1 MEKIKIVLLFR
12 PDNEKQRIV
21 GEFLKT
27 QLRCKTALIT
37 ELVYDW
43 LQNKDTPEERGAFK
57 LLEDDGIF
65 EQVKASLLE
74 DAAFLENLAR
84 QLNTEP
90 SQTGTTDAPDD
101 SHSEAEEQEETETQL
116 DRDED
121 MLLAGLSIFE
131 MGR

>member
-57 LLEDDGIF
+57 LPEGDGIF

-90 SQTGTTDAPDD
+90 SQTGITDAPDE
-101 SHSEAEEQEETETQL
+101 SHSEAEEPEETETQL
-116 DRDED
+116 DMDED

-131 MGR
+131 MGS